1 MHVPRLM
8 CTQHPDTTEKI
19 TAQQEID
26 EAIQAFT
33 MYKCDEVMSDY
44 EGKLTPFV
52 QPKEIVLKAHGLGIP
67 LGEKAFITVRIPNP
81 SLEDFDRV
89 DLAIEAGVIANY
101 YSFKLYDLQAVKW
114 YILPMVEDIDIVR
127 LVQRLILKKLSII
140 REELNINIEPSQLIP
155 LLEDVK
161 SHIRIRSYINTLF
174 TVLREHGIDIN
185 TLRVF
190 LGKSD
195 AAVKSGHIASALSI
209 MYALSE
215 LRKLSMELQ
224 VEVKPIIGM
233 GIPPFR
239 GALNN
244 PELVE
249 YIVQRYRGFSTAT
262 IQSAVR
268 YDIPYKDYVKVMETI
283 LSNVDRDF
291 VKIEPVILE
300 LIDQSIKAYRD
311 LASRYID
318 VIRKIAEYVP
328 TTRDRISWKNYGR
341 IFPVYNEGYSVPR
354 AIIYTSA
361 WYATGVPPVFLDAEL
376 IIELNKRE
384 ELDYLLKQLP
394 YLREEWE
401 YDSRFYVHHVAL
413 KRLDEYIVKKVNEA
427 LDILGIKPEPIDS
440 YRAILELNPVE
451 PHIAAIGR
459 IRGFLG

>member
-1 MHVPRLM
+1 MYVPRMM
-8 CTQHPDTTEKI
+8 CTQHPDTTVKI
-19 TAQQEID
+19 TTQQEID

-44 EGKLTPFV
+44 EGKLTPYA
-52 QPKEIVLKAHGLGIP
+52 QPKEIVLKSHSLEIP
-67 LGEKAFITVRIPNP
+67 LGERAFITVRLPNP

-89 DLAIEAGVIANY
+89 DLAIEAGIIANY
-101 YSFKLYDLQAVKW
+101 YSFKLFNVQAVKW

-127 LVQRLILKKLSII
+127 LVQRLIIKKLNII
-140 REELNINIEPSQLIP
+140 KEEFHIYIEPSQLIP

-161 SHIRIRSYINTLF
+161 SHIRIRSYITTLL
-174 TVLREHGIDIN
+174 TVLKEYGVDFN

-195 AAVKSGHIASALSI
+195 AAVKSGHISSALSI
-209 MYALSE
+209 MYALSD

-224 VEVKPIIGM
+224 IEVKPIIGM

-244 PELVE
+244 PELIE
-249 YIVQRYRGFSTAT
+249 FAVQRYSGFSTAT

-291 VKIEPVILE
+291 IKVDPMVLE
-300 LIDQSIKAYRD
+300 LLDQSVKSYRD

-318 VIRKIAEYVP
+318 IIRKIAEYVP
-328 TTRDRISWKNYGR
+328 STRDRISWKNYGR
-341 IFPVYNEGYSVPR
+341 IFPMYNESYSVPR
-354 AIIYTSA
+354 AIVYTSA
-361 WYATGVPPVFLDAEL
+361 WYSTGVPPTFLDADL
-376 IIELNKRE
+376 IIELNKRD

-394 YLREEWE
+394 FLEEEWK
-401 YDSRFYVHHVAL
+401 YDSKFYVQQVAL

-427 LDILGIKPEPIDS
+427 LDILGIKPEPMES
-440 YRAILELNPVE
+440 YKAILELNPVE